1 MQLPITDP
9 VQAAARTAWGEARG
23 EGSRGM
29 QAVLNVIANRAAHP
43 GWWGHDIASVSQMH
57 TSKGDRTYWQFSC
70 WDETDPNRSKLL
82 TVADTDPQFREAL
95 VLAGFLAADHLPDL
109 TGGADHYYDRRAPA
123 PYWARGRYYK
133 CTIGHH
139 AFYRVG
145 LRGDGN

>member
-9 VQAAARTAWGEARG
+9 VHAAARTAWGEARG
-23 EGSRGM
+23 EGARGM

-43 GWWGHDIASVSQMH
+43 GWWGHDIADVCQ
-57 TSKGDRTYWQFSC
+57 RYAQFSC
-70 WDETDPNRSKLL
+70 WDSDDPNRSKLL
-82 TVADTDPQFREAL
+82 TVTDADPQFREAL
-95 VLAGFLAADHLPDL
+95 VLAGCLAADHLPDL
-109 TGGADHYYDRRAPA
+109 TGGADHYYDHRAPA
-123 PYWARGRYYK
+123 PYWAKGRFYK